1 MNTPATII
9 IAILVFGF
17 LILIHELGH
26 YLTARLFKVR
36 IEEFS
41 IGMGPRLLWF
51 TSKKTGIKYSLA
63 MLPLGGFVAMPG
75 ENGED
80 EEYKDDPN
88 TFGKKPAWQR
98 FLVTAAGAFV
108 NLLFGFIFMIV
119 LTSISDFGYTTVSKF
134 KTEEYMQN
142 MYAES
147 GELSYSS
154 SQNAGLLPGDEII
167 SIEGKRVRIADE
179 VNYEIMRRGN
189 NPVDVVIR
197 RGGELMTL
205 EDVTFSKLDQMGQT
219 VGVMDFWVEN
229 EISKNPFNVLS
240 YSVAKSVL
248 IVRMSAESIIDLITG
263 RFTFAAISGPVG
275 ISSTLGNAAAGGIR
289 TFLNTVLLISISLG
303 FMNLLP
309 IPALDGGRLV
319 TIFIEMVTKKKL
331 PPKVEGIIN
340 GVGLAALLGLS
351 FIVMIKDVIQL
362 IIN

>member
-36 IEEFS
+36 IDEFS

-63 MLPLGGFVAMPG
+63 MLPLGGFVSMPG

-119 LTSISDFGYTTVSKF
+119 LTSVSSFGYTTISEF
-134 KTEEYMQN
+134 KTEEYMQSQ
-142 MYAES
+142 YAEI

-154 SQNAGLLPGDEII
+154 SQSAGLMLGDEII

-179 VNYEIMRRGN
+179 LSYEIMRKGN
-189 NPVDVVIR
+189 NPVDIVVR
-197 RGGELMTL
+197 RGGELITL
-205 EDVTFSKLDQMGQT
+205 KDITLSRLDQMGQT
-219 VGVMDFWVEN
+219 VGVMDFRVAAEL
-229 EISKNPFNVLS
+229 SKNPFNVLS

-248 IVRMSAESIIDLITG
+248 IVRMSAESVIDLITG

-275 ISSTLGNAAAGGIR
+275 ISSTLGNAAASGFR
-289 TFLNTVLLISISLG
+289 TLLNTVLLISISLG

-331 PPKVEGIIN
+331 PSKVEGIIN
-340 GVGLAALLGLS
+340 GVGLAVLLGLS

-362 IIN
+362 IIK